1 MSQTFAQKLAEDRRL
16 VILRCLSEAPGYQA
30 NEQVMKTALDH
41 YGHRVGRDVL
51 RTDIGFL
58 KGAALLRVEVLHPP
72 SGGELW
78 LLHLLPAGDDV
89 AQGRVIYYGIAKPE
103 VA

>member
-1 MSQTFAQKLAEDRRL
+1 MTGFAERLKEERRL
-16 VILRCLSEAPGYQA
+16 VLLRCLSDAPGYSA
-30 NEQVMKTALDH
+30 NESVLRTALEH
-41 YGHRVGRDVL
+41 YGFSVGRDTIRADL
-51 RTDIGFL
+51 GFL
-58 KGAALLRVEVLHPP
+58 VDHTLVRREVLHPP

-89 AQGRVIYYGIAKPE
+89 AQGRERHYGIARPD

>member
-1 MSQTFAQKLAEDRRL
+1 MSTFAQKLAEDRRL
-16 VILRCLSEAPGYQA
+16 VILRCLSEVPGYEA
-30 NEQVMKTALDH
+30 NETVMKTALDH
-41 YGHRVGRDVL
+41 YGHRVGRDML
-51 RTDIGFL
+51 RADIQFL
-58 KGAALLRVEVLHPP
+58 KDHTLLRVEVLHPP

-89 AQGRVIYYGIAKPE
+89 AQGRVAHYGIAKPE